1 VGPNRFL
8 ELYFDTPPDVSATR
22 KASRTKK
29 PPLAKRIRRKVRKVR
44 RLGRPSSSYQ
54 VPEVPDLVLDTAHT
68 SAADNALAILDLLE
82 TRGFLARREV
92 GAVRGADETPAAAA
106 ATHDELD
113 DPANEGT
120 E

>member
-1 VGPNRFL
+1 VGPDRFL

-44 RLGRPSSSYQ
+44 RLGRPPSSYQ
-54 VPEVPDLVLDTAHT
+54 VPEVPDLILDTVHT

-82 TRGFLARREV
+82 TRGFLA
-92 GAVRGADETPAAAA
+92 
-106 ATHDELD
+106 
-113 DPANEGT
+113 NEGT